1 MNEKRYSMKENSQG
15 WDMYDSDEDCYLNTD
30 ECVSALNDY
39 SAEVKIQAEKMNEQA
54 AEIELLKKLRKQ
66 DKEMKG

>member
-30 ECVSALNDY
+30 ECVDLL
-39 SAEVKIQAEKMNEQA
+39 NEQA

-66 DKEMKG
+66 DKESRS